1 MPTFVAVD
9 SVTVQQSRSGQT
21 KPVKFIDIGAPAEKG
36 TYAMTNPC
44 SADTAKQSRSIPA
57 YLRVAVFEKG
67 INAISAD
74 CECVICKKPLARCMN
89 EAQRSSLAGKF
100 MCGLQCCHGTAYG
113 GTEQGPTIWD
123 NLFPGD
129 SDCNGDEGIRDIF
142 GYGDE
147 IGAVLSENA
156 NALRAQYFAWKS
168 WWVKAGHVALVPAGE
183 EFPKGAR
190 RVRGDT
196 AAIISTE
203 IVRGQWKVVER
214 ADDEMRVIS

>member
-1 MPTFVAVD
+1 
-9 SVTVQQSRSGQT
+9 
-21 KPVKFIDIGAPAEKG
+21 
-36 TYAMTNPC
+36 
-44 SADTAKQSRSIPA
+44 
-57 YLRVAVFEKG
+57 
-67 INAISAD
+67 
-74 CECVICKKPLARCMN
+74 MN

-113 GTEQGPTIWD
+113 GPEHGPTIWD

-203 IVRGQWKVVER
+203 IVQGQWKVVER